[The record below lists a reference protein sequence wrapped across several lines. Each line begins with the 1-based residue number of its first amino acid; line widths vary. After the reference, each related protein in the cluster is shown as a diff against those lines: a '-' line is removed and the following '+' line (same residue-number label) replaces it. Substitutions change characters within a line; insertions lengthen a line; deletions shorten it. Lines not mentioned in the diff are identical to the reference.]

1 MYGPYVI
8 QVYGP
13 RPWESKHLID
23 KIQSLIDSGKGDD
36 LCKYVRYAHQHGD
49 DHIISS
55 ITIREALAKIYE
67 GRDISPTPEG
77 A

>member
-23 KIQSLIDSGKGDD
+23 KIQDLIDSGKGDD
-36 LCKYVRYAHQHGD
+36 KCMYVRYAHENDSKHV
-49 DHIISS
+49 IENIP
-55 ITIREALAKIYE
+55 IREVLVKIYE
-67 GRDISPTPEG
+67 GRDLSQAP
-77 A
+77 